1 MYDSINHSMVYRLI
15 TPLTPKNDWH
25 LSSPYTST
33 PKSNIKV
40 MTIIGNDHQLEKL
53 LIVKQ
58 ILRICTFANV
68 ERAVWRI
75 CILIMKFGCEGLIWL
90 YVS

>member
-1 MYDSINHSMVYRLI
+1 MR
-15 TPLTPKNDWH
+15 
-25 LSSPYTST
+25 
-33 PKSNIKV
+33 
-40 MTIIGNDHQLEKL
+40 IIGNDHQLEKL

-58 ILRICTFANV
+58 ILRICTLANV

-75 CILIMKFGCEGLIWL
+75 RILIMKFGCEELISQ